1 MSEHYF
7 SPDPSA
13 PHKPR
18 EVTVRALGL
27 ELQMHTDAG
36 VFSQDGLDPGSRLLM
51 EALPPLSGRVA
62 DLGCGWGAMGVP
74 LALKNPGAE
83 FTLVDINERAVR
95 LARQNIARH
104 QAKNA
109 EAFAGDGLKALPGP
123 FEAVVTNPPIRAG
136 KQTVYGM
143 FRDAF
148 ERLAPGGRLYAV
160 VRKQQ
165 GAPSALKF
173 LEALSAGAR
182 VIERGGGYWVIEAEK
197 ARSAVKEQD
206 E

>member
-7 SPDPSA
+7 TPDPSA
-13 PHKPR
+13 PHRPR
-18 EVTVRALGL
+18 EIAVAALGL
-27 ELQMHTDAG
+27 ALSMHTDAG
-36 VFSQDGLDPGSRLLM
+36 VFSSDGLDPGSRLLI
-51 EALPPLSGRVA
+51 ESLPPLTGRVA

-83 FTLVDINERAVR
+83 FFLTDINARAVD
-95 LARQNIARH
+95 LARKNIARN

-109 EAFAGDGLKALPGP
+109 RALQGDGLLALSGP
-123 FEAVVTNPPIRAG
+123 FQAVITNPPIRAG
-136 KQTVYGM
+136 KQVVYGL
-143 FRDAF
+143 FAQA
-148 ERLAPGGRLYAV
+148 EEKLSPGGKLYAV

-165 GAPSALKF
+165 GAPSALKY
-173 LEALSAGAR
+173 LAALFASAR

-197 ARSAVKEQD
+197 EMG